1 MFGTCIASA
10 VPFER
15 LLTLPNR
22 FFVCLFFAYFWLL
35 FCFVFLVLFFPLDG
49 SVMTSTSYDARV
61 VDFRIIP
68 FSGHTLY
75 KLQKRFPK
83 VERSF
88 SHFDSIMFQCYC
100 TLVILPSLHVF
111 TYFDGL

>member
-22 FFVCLFFAYFWLL
+22 FFVWLVFAYFCLL
-35 FCFVFLVLFFPLDG
+35 FCFVLLVLFFPLGG

-61 VDFRIIP
+61 VDFRIIT
-68 FSGHTLY
+68 FSSHTLF